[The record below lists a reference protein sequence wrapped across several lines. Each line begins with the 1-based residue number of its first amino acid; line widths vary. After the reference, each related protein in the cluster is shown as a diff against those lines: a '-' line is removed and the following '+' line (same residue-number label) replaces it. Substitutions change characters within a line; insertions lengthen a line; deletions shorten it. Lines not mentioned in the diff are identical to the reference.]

1 MTGHAYVG
9 RLGVEASRWME
20 LFGRLGRLGVSLNWL
35 HHFDMEG
42 REGDI
47 AIGASKARSRFS
59 AARVSADAVQVGLV
73 GKLALTDRTQ
83 LRLNF
88 DQQTDSRKRSFGGS
102 VSLELKF

>member
-1 MTGHAYVG
+1 
-9 RLGVEASRWME
+9 VEALRWME
-20 LFGRLGRLGVSLNWL
+20 LFGRLGRFGVSLNWL
-35 HHFDMEG
+35 HHFDMDG

-47 AIGASKARSRFS
+47 AIGASRARSRFS
-59 AARVSADAVQVGLV
+59 TARGSEDALQVGLV

-88 DQQTDSRKRSFGGS
+88 DQQSNSGWRSFGGG